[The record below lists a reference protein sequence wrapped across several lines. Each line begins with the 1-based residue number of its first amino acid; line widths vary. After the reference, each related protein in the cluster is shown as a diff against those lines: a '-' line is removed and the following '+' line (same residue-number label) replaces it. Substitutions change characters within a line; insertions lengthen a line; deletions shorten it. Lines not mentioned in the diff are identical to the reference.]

1 MGQNHNGRQRP
12 GLLSWWQLGLYI
24 SCVVAPKATFD
35 AHSGV
40 VERWGKAPANTLTVD
55 LHHTAVFFDSTNDQ
69 CPKPGPCHR
78 GPGAESEFCVFATS
92 DAKDDQGISKV
103 VPMVTTPERASMLL
117 QVFSDANIHNKQRGG
132 GSSNSKYTVKPIP
145 GKGLGVVANDALERG
160 DHILSDLPTL
170 IIDHCMMSTVP
181 QYHLARLMNEAAGRL
196 SPVQLDRL
204 MNLDVFGEA
213 APDEHYLV
221 GRIYATSAYMLD
233 PDGVLFGGGCGLG
246 ALFPESK
253 CNSSIRTGLGTRK
266 PFFFYFLFLFFYYSF
281 ES

>member
-1 MGQNHNGRQRP
+1 MILSKPSMGHNHHGRQRAS
-12 GLLSWWQLGLYI
+12 LLSLWQLALCI
-24 SCVVAPKATFD
+24 SSVAASKAAFD
-35 AHSGV
+35 AGSGV
-40 VERWGKAPANTLTVD
+40 AERWGRAPANTLTVD
-55 LHHTAVFFDSTNDQ
+55 LHHTAVFDSTYDQ

-78 GPGAESEFCVFATS
+78 GQGAESEFCVLATN
-92 DAKDDQGISKV
+92 AKDDEGISKV
-103 VPMVTTPERASMLL
+103 VPMVTTQERASTLL
-117 QVFSDANIHNKQRGG
+117 KVFFDADIHDKQREG
-132 GSSNSKYTVKPIP
+132 GSSKSKYTVMPVP
-145 GKGLGVVANDALERG
+145 GKGLGVIAKNALERG

-181 QYHLARLMNEAAGRL
+181 QYHLARLMNEAASRL

-204 MNLDVFGEA
+204 MNLDVFGDG

-253 CNSSIRTGLGTRK
+253 YDRRHPTRW
-266 PFFFYFLFLFFYYSF
+266 PCPNF
-281 ES
+281 ETYES

>member
-1 MGQNHNGRQRP
+1 MLLSKPSMGRTHNGRQRLS
-12 GLLSWWQLGLYI
+12 LLSMWQLGLYI
-24 SCVVAPKATFD
+24 TCVVASKAAFD
-35 AHSGV
+35 AGSGV
-40 VERWGKAPANTLTVD
+40 VERWGKAPANTLTVN
-55 LHHTAVFFDSTNDQ
+55 LHHTAVFDSTYDQ

-78 GPGAESEFCVFATS
+78 GQGAESEFCVFATS
-92 DAKDDQGISKV
+92 AKDDKGISKV
-103 VPMVTTPERASMLL
+103 VPMVTSQKRASTLL
-117 QVFSDANIHNKQRGG
+117 QVFSDADIYNKTREG
-132 GSSNSKYTVKPIP
+132 GSSKSKYTVMPVP
-145 GKGLGVVANDALERG
+145 GKGLGVIAKNALERG

-181 QYHLARLMNEAAGRL
+181 QYHLARLMNEAARRL

-204 MNLDVFGEA
+204 MNLDVFGDA

-253 CNSSIRTGLGTRK
+253 YERRHRNRRRCTEFR
-266 PFFFYFLFLFFYYSF
+266 YM
-281 ES
+281 